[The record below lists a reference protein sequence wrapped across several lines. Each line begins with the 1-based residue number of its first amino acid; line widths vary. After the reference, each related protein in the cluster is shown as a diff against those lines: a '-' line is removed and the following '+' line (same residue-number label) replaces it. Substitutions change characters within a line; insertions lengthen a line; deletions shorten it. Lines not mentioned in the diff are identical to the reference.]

1 MSDADKI
8 EAKEFELPLNYVKPA
23 QKSLNEILTADAQD
37 ESLNKYKQKLLG
49 TNAENLV
56 IDPTI
61 SSNCILKSI
70 ALEVDNVISNKVEF
84 TKSKPPSDLSIAIK
98 EGVNYRIVFEFYVQR
113 EIITGLKYCQKTS
126 RHGIPV
132 DKEVIMLGSYAP
144 KKDFYTYKTTVCEA
158 PKGMLHRG
166 KYKVRSLLTDDDEQ
180 HLCEWGWQIEIT
192 K

>member
-1 MSDADKI
+1 MSEADKI
-8 EAKEFELPLNYVKPA
+8 DAKEFELPQNYVKPA
-23 QKSLNEILTADAQD
+23 QKSLNEILSTDAND
-37 ESLNKYKQKLLG
+37 ESLVKYKEKLLG
-49 TNAENLV
+49 QNAENLV
-56 IDPTI
+56 IDPSI

-70 ALEVDNVISNKVEF
+70 ALEIDNDITNKVEF
-84 TKSKPPSDLSIAIK
+84 TKSQPPPGLSISIK

-126 RHGIPV
+126 RHGLPV
-132 DKEVIMLGSYAP
+132 DKESIMLGSYAP
-144 KKDFYTYKTTVCEA
+144 RPEYYTYKTTICEA

-166 KYKVRSLLTDDDEQ
+166 KYKVRSLLTDDDEN